1 MIAGALY
8 MAPEVAIAK
17 GISGA
22 LVSGG
27 INSAYQYVNM
37 KPGG

>member
-1 MIAGALY
+1 

-22 LVSGG
+22 SVSGG